1 MCKGVAEEGASMNAH
16 GNYRGCSPFEEILNV
31 GESHVTRTN
40 KEIRERRNGTA
51 SVRKLSS
58 SRMDTRKTGNL
69 I

>member
-16 GNYRGCSPFEEILNV
+16 GNYRGFEEILNV

-58 SRMDTRKTGNL
+58 SRMDTRKMGNL